1 MHCCSGLSGTQH
13 GACNAIKHTK
23 AAQHHINEHGG
34 TYRGALCELG
44 ETVLAK
50 IPDEA
55 VTGRQLGKFADRW
68 KRGVWLGKTDSS
80 DEHLVSVDGQVE
92 RYRTERRLVD
102 GRWSAQELKA
112 LRATPRMPKPGQEEE
127 GDKAEAGR
135 LMGSPAPPGAAAV
148 GARYAKQPGPKN
160 NCDF

>member
-1 MHCCSGLSGTQH
+1 MDCQARSMVLAAVSSIYQG
-13 GACNAIKHTK
+13 GATPRQRAR
-23 AAQHHINEHGG
+23 GYV
-34 TYRGALCELG
+34 YRGALCELG

-55 VTGRQLGKFADRW
+55 VTGRQIGKFADRW

-92 RYRTERRLVD
+92 RYRTVRRLFD
-102 GRWSAQELKA
+102 GRWSGQELKA

-127 GDKAEAGR
+127 GDKAEADR
-135 LMGSPAPPGAAAV
+135 LMGPPAPGGAAAV
-148 GARYAKQPGPKN
+148 
-160 NCDF
+160 